1 MIDCKGMTYTEV
13 NQRFS
18 QPIFVRFDR
27 CCYRRRHKLTP
38 LRQDQ

>member
-1 MIDCKGMTYTEV
+1 MTYTEV

-18 QPIFVRFDR
+18 QPILARFGR

-38 LRQDQ
+38 L